1 MKKKRR
7 LLTKALAAALAL
19 ALVAPF
25 GATASY
31 AVDNGGTTDGPGTSV
46 IDPGDNPDQPEVRPS
61 GTPSGNDKAPISVKN
76 IEDGATVTAYKIYQA
91 NYTPA
96 GLQSYSPVDGVTAFA
111 DVENPKL
118 SEVETI
124 TANINN
130 KTITPA
136 SYPMTDADKD
146 GTYTSEDLPA
156 GMYLVLVSGTGKNV
170 YNPVVISVGYN
181 ENDQIVGGT
190 VDVGNNANPNNW
202 TVDPAVPVAKHTTVD
217 MEKTITQAPGTDWGT
232 KDKGHGASAGIG
244 DEVSFQIKATVP
256 SYAPNLYSTATFSIY
271 DDPTG
276 LTLPTDT
283 SKYTVKYNGQDI
295 DNTNN
300 QAYTVSVSMNML
312 EIDFTPAW
320 IIARGQGANYV
331 TVDYTATVAD
341 SATANF
347 DANTNEAVLDFSHD
361 PHNVTDTDQIHDT
374 DKVYN
379 FTFNG
384 IKVDAKNTTKFL
396 EGAQFA
402 LYSDKELN
410 NQIGAATSGHNGL
423 IDFGVQLKA
432 GTYYMKETKAP
443 KGYATNDIIYAVTLT
458 PTFGTEQDEDTETV
472 SNEGKTVTKS
482 NTGANLTKINVS
494 VAELDASNN
503 AKAAFFSHD
512 FANGDILGY
521 GEVEGK
527 DLVTNTALFQIK
539 NSTRP
544 QMPSTGGPGTIAL
557 TLAGVAGVVLLTL
570 YVMRRKLSAR

>member
-91 NYTPA
+91 NYT
-96 GLQSYSPVDGVTAFA
+96 
-111 DVENPKL
+111 
-118 SEVETI
+118 
-124 TANINN
+124 
-130 KTITPA
+130 
-136 SYPMTDADKD
+136 
-146 GTYTSEDLPA
+146 PA

-482 NTGANLTKINVS
+482 NIGANLTKINVS